1 MTSLES
7 FRNEWRNEITG
18 KKESDAIDLWLQ
30 AEAYEADGDLGKAIN
45 LYSRAEKLDE
55 DVFTKVRQS
64 RPERVKPVFGGDYEK
79 VSKSNVDEDL
89 QKNLQS
95 LKISS
100 SISSGHHF
108 DKPDFTAMTS
118 SKPSLVDFPTEVIQ
132 KIMKRLACSGHLISI
147 GKLSLVCKFLH
158 NQAEDD
164 SLWKLACRN
173 FFDAETLQELYEL
186 NGNYKTCY
194 LKTPKPNLSDGVY
207 VGKQSYWREGEQ
219 RGWTNITQHV
229 TYRRY
234 LRFFPDNY
242 IVVVCSAEEPKFIMR
257 KIFSNANGLKI

>member
-1 MTSLES
+1 MTNNS
-7 FRNEWRNEITG
+7 
-18 KKESDAIDLWLQ
+18 KDLK

-194 LKTPKPNLSDGVY
+194 LKTPKVNYFYQIFIVFFSQTCLMEFTLENRAIGGKANNEDGRTSPSTSPTADIFDSSPIIILLLFAPLRNRNLLCG
-207 VGKQSYWREGEQ
+207 
-219 RGWTNITQHV
+219 
-229 TYRRY
+229 
-234 LRFFPDNY
+234 RFSPMPTD
-242 IVVVCSAEEPKFIMR
+242 
-257 KIFSNANGLKI
+257 